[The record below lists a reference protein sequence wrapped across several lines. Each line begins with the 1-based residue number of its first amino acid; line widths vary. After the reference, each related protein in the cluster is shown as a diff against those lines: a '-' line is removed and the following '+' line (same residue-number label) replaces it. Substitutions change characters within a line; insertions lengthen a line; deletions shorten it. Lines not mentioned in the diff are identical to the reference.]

1 MTDDFAAYNK
11 AILNWG
17 YATRTKLKF
26 SIARLSMKGK
36 GDLMRSLVTKARWDY
51 GEIDRLEFS
60 FVRHGVF
67 FHKGVGRGYFI
78 QGGKVVRGYKSKVLR
93 GLSGRQEV
101 KGGLV
106 FVSGPHRRRPK
117 EWFTPILDKG
127 IPNFID
133 QIIKTTIDV
142 LVWPNLPFSS
152 T

>member
-1 MTDDFAAYNK
+1 MTDDSTAYNK

-26 SIARLSMKGK
+26 SISRLSMKGK

-60 FVRHGVF
+60 FLRHGVF

-93 GLSGRQEV
+93 GLGGRREAE
-101 KGGLV
+101 GGIV
-106 FVSGPHRRRPK
+106 VVSGQHRRQPK
-117 EWFTPILDKG
+117 EWFSPILDMEMPG
-127 IPNFID
+127 
-133 QIIKTTIDV
+133 
-142 LVWPNLPFSS
+142 LVRMITEMRGDRALKEVSNMIR
-152 T
+152 